1 MDWYGIVKR
10 HYDAKRYNDEQVA
23 VFVVCSKIT
32 IEEYQQITGHEYGSA
47 A

>member
-1 MDWYGIVKR
+1 MDWFEIVKR

-23 VFVVCSKIT
+23 VFVAGNKIT
-32 IEEYQQITGHEYGSA
+32 AAQYQQITGKQYDPA

>member
-10 HYDAKRYNDEQVA
+10 HYDAKRYNDEHVA
-23 VFVVCSKIT
+23 VFLAGNKIT
-32 IEEYQQITGHEYGSA
+32 AAQYQQITGKQYDSA